1 MSSVLTLE
9 SVSRPKKDKEAK
21 QDIASDAVASIGHV
35 VKFADEPGGESR
47 VVAHV
52 ERELPQGGIPAYLAA
67 RKAGAR
73 SFVLWAGPDRRA
85 RAATLV
91 TMSAADGVATYQV
104 LGAQGEPIGTV
115 VREKALS
122 GKGRT
127 RWTVAQTGCQEA
139 VGLKGRIF
147 WWYVWWLLFP
157 VQVAIG
163 VGSLLSG
170 SGDAARGPRRII
182 WRAGQD
188 VPLEFRSDDDEI
200 PCPRTVGRLAARSRA
215 DGADPHLRQLDGH
228 SLGRQAAVSRSG
240 AGGRPGP
247 VRGRGF
253 WPSEPRTRCRSALLG
268 S

>member
-9 SVSRPKKDKEAK
+9 SVPRPKKDKKAE
-21 QDIASDAVASIGHV
+21 QDIAPDAVAPIGHV

-67 RKAGAR
+67 RKTGAR
-73 SFVLWAGPDRRA
+73 SFVLWADPDRRA
-85 RAATLV
+85 RLATLV
-91 TMSAADGVATYQV
+91 TTSAADGVATYQV
-104 LGAQGEPIGTV
+104 LGAQGEPIGTL

-122 GKGRT
+122 GKGLRT

-170 SGDAARGPRRII
+170 SGDVARGPRRII

-200 PCPRTVGRLAARSRA
+200 HVHAPWVDWRLAAALTALIRTFDSWMGTPW
-215 DGADPHLRQLDGH
+215 DDKRQ
-228 SLGRQAAVSRSG
+228 
-240 AGGRPGP
+240 
-247 VRGRGF
+247 
-253 WPSEPRTRCRSALLG
+253 
-268 S
+268 